1 MEHIAQPDPMGAL
14 RGKDVSLYRSAELVR
29 GNRISSETSASH
41 FNRVFKEGKE
51 TELMKHFT
59 GPARSLR
66 EHILKLSLFP
76 NIHNRE
82 TMLKEFQ

>member
-1 MEHIAQPDPMGAL
+1 MEHAAQSERAGL
-14 RGKDVSLYRSAELVR
+14 FRSPEAAR
-29 GNRISSETSASH
+29 SNRMSAMRSSAIMHKTYTDAVEP
-41 FNRVFKEGKE
+41 K
-51 TELMKHFT
+51 LMKHYE

-76 NIHNRE
+76 NIHNKE

>member
-1 MEHIAQPDPMGAL
+1 MEHAAQPERM
-14 RGKDVSLYRSAELVR
+14 SLFRSPEAAR
-29 GNRISSETSASH
+29 ANRISSVHSSAYMH
-41 FNRVFKEGKE
+41 KIYTDAIEPK
-51 TELMKHFT
+51 LMKHYE

>member
-1 MEHIAQPDPMGAL
+1 MEHVTIPEKHTMF
-14 RGKDVSLYRSAELVR
+14 RSAEEVR
-29 GNRISSETSASH
+29 SNRISAMKGSAH
-41 FNRVFKEGKE
+41 MHKVYTDAQEPK
-51 TELMKHFT
+51 LMKHYT

-82 TMLKEFQ
+82 TMLKEF

>member
-1 MEHIAQPDPMGAL
+1 MEHSTIPEKQSMF
-14 RGKDVSLYRSAELVR
+14 RSPSEVR
-29 GNRISSETSASH
+29 SNRISAMKSSTMMHKMYTDAQEP
-41 FNRVFKEGKE
+41 K
-51 TELMKHFT
+51 LMKHYT

-82 TMLKEFQ
+82 TMLKEF

>member
-1 MEHIAQPDPMGAL
+1 MERCTIPEKQSLFRSPE
-14 RGKDVSLYRSAELVR
+14 DVRS
-29 GNRISSETSASH
+29 NRISSIKSSTHMHKVYTDAQEP
-41 FNRVFKEGKE
+41 K
-51 TELMKHFT
+51 LMKHYT

-82 TMLKEFQ
+82 TMLKEF